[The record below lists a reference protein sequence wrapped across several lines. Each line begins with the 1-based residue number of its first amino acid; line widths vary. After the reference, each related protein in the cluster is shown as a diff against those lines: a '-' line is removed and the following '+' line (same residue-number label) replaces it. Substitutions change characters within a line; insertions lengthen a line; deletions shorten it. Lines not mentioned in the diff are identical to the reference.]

1 MAGSKKKLTGL
12 KGKKTTKASAAEAA
26 GVRGG
31 ARKLKVTGNAVH
43 KIARL
48 KFKEGR

>member
-12 KGKKTTKASAAEAA
+12 KGKKTTKATAAEAD

-31 ARKLKVTGNAVH
+31 ARKLKAGG
-43 KIARL
+43 KLIQKWGRARQDM
-48 KFKEGR
+48 KE

>member
-12 KGKKTTKASAAEAA
+12 KGKKTTKAEAE

-31 ARKLKVTGNAVH
+31 VMKAGRGKLKIKYG
-43 KIARL
+43 ARSQKL
-48 KFKEGR
+48 RLADKH

>member
-12 KGKKTTKASAAEAA
+12 KGKKTTKASAAEAD

-31 ARKLKVTGNAVH
+31 VMKAGRGKLKI
-43 KIARL
+43 KLDAR
-48 KFKEGR
+48 